1 MSSEDYKRLFRE
13 AQADLIR
20 ALQDRDRLNL
30 EIVRLQRLASSLAG
44 MANQAQR
51 YEQTQQA
58 IASEISFIKT
68 VHAIVRSAE
77 PPLTTIDVRER
88 LAPYVYNLSVY
99 AHPLCLLAPCV

>member
-44 MANQAQR
+44 MANQSER
-51 YEQTQQA
+51 YEPTQQTISA
-58 IASEISFIKT
+58 EISFLET
-68 VHAIVRSAE
+68 VHSIGRSAART
-77 PPLTTIDVRER
+77 LTAIAARVR
-88 LAPYVYNLSVY
+88 LSHCDYDLSVY
-99 AHPLCLLAPCV
+99 AKPMY